1 MIEIVEQKMITNK
14 FYDRLCEP
22 AKSIREQ
29 VFVREQGFQ
38 NEFDAFDDTAIHL
51 VLFQNGSAVATGRL
65 IEKTEKD
72 GTFIIGR
79 VAVLPQYRE
88 LHLGS
93 DILRLL
99 EGKAQSLNAKK
110 IELSAQCRVQKFYE
124 KNGYHAS
131 GDIYLDESCEHIHME
146 KSL

>member
-1 MIEIVEQKMITNK
+1 MITNK

-29 VFVREQGFQ
+29 VFIKEQGFQ
-38 NEFDAFDDTAIHL
+38 NELDEFDDTAIHL
-51 VLFQNGSAVATGRL
+51 VLYQNESAVATGRL
-65 IEKTEKD
+65 IEKAEKD

-93 DILRLL
+93 DLLKLL
-99 EGKAQSLNAKK
+99 EGKAKSLNAKK
-110 IELSAQCRVQKFYE
+110 IEISAQCRAQKFYE
-124 KNGYHAS
+124 KNGYRAS
-131 GDIYLDESCEHIHME
+131 GEIFLEESCEHIHME